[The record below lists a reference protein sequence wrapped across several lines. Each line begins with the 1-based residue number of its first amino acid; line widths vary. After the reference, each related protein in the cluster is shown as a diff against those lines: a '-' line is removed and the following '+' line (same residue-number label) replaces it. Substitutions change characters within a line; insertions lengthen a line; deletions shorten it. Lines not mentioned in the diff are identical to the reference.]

1 VPGPPAEF
9 DGLTALVTGGASGIG
24 LATARLLAARGARV
38 AILDRTIPWA
48 DGGREAAADGR
59 VGADGTAD
67 PDGAAGADR
76 AVGADGTADPGVR
89 EVSPDVR
96 ALHPVIADVTDD
108 RAVRSAVGAAA
119 SALGGIDI
127 LVNNAG
133 IGAAGTVED
142 NDDDEWRHVL
152 DVNLLGAVR
161 VSRAALPELRL
172 AVTRHG
178 QAVIVNTCS
187 IAATAGLPQR
197 ALYSASKGAI
207 YSLTLAMAA
216 DHVREHIR
224 VACVTP
230 GTADTPWVARLLDAA
245 PDPEAERAALAARQ
259 PTGRLVTADEV
270 AAAIAYLASPL
281 ASGVTGMALAVDG
294 GMSGL
299 RMRPPGQ
306 P

>member
-1 VPGPPAEF
+1 MPGPGAEF
-9 DGLTALVTGGASGIG
+9 DGLVALVTGGASGIG

-38 AILDRTIPWA
+38 AILDRDIPWA
-48 DGGREAAADGR
+48 AGGHEA
-59 VGADGTAD
+59 
-67 PDGAAGADR
+67 GAAGPAEP
-76 AVGADGTADPGVR
+76 GPGVLPGEAAR
-89 EVSPDVR
+89 PGPAAR
-96 ALHPVIADVTDD
+96 PGAAAGPGAGGFYPVVADVTDD
-108 RAVRSAVGAAA
+108 QAVRAAVRSVA

-142 NDDDEWRHVL
+142 NDDDEWRRVL
-152 DVNLLGAVR
+152 DVNVLGAVR
-161 VSRAALPELRL
+161 VSRAALPELRR

-178 QAVIVNTCS
+178 QAAIVNTCS
-187 IAATAGLPQR
+187 IVATAGLPQR
-197 ALYSASKGAI
+197 ALYSASKGAL

-230 GTADTPWVARLLDAA
+230 GTVDTPWVTRLLDAA
-245 PDPEAERAALAARQ
+245 PDPAAERAALAARQ
-259 PTGRLVTADEV
+259 PTGQLVTADEV

-281 ASGVTGMALAVDG
+281 ASGTTGMALAVDG

-299 RMRPPGQ
+299 RVRPPGQ
-306 P
+306 PR